1 LYPDAKLTVTEAFVA
16 IMQLSLKHTFSNSA
30 VEDLTKVLSFMLPE
44 NHQFAHSRHL
54 FKKFFSEIERDI
66 LFHYYCGRCWKSLLT
81 ETDCCGRCETK
92 FKESDRKY
100 FIEIPLEQQVQQFF
114 RIQEFYSGIH
124 HPFER
129 KKKIEA
135 NIEDFLDGTAYQ
147 NRADFFSQVGNLSM
161 TYCLLLL
168 FFSIPPQLLFC
179 RLAGQLM
186 EFRSSKVQNFVSGP
200 LILSLTH
207 FHPISGMIIWQ
218 QSFFTLERKNPK

>member
-1 LYPDAKLTVTEAFVA
+1 
-16 IMQLSLKHTFSNSA
+16 M
-30 VEDLTKVLSFMLPE
+30 
-44 NHQFAHSRHL
+44 
-54 FKKFFSEIERDI
+54 
-66 LFHYYCGRCWKSLLT
+66 LT

-207 FHPISGMIIWQ
+207 FHPISGQFFLPLPLFFLLFLFSFFSSSFFFFFSVAFKEGKKKKKGMIIWQ